1 MTIMRMMGGSTFSNT
16 SFSMATSFENFNGD
30 LECINVREQI
40 LQGSYGLKREKKG
53 KCEVECS

>member
-1 MTIMRMMGGSTFSNT
+1 MLGRVYLLKHVFQHGHLLPEG
-16 SFSMATSFENFNGD
+16 FNGD

>member
-1 MTIMRMMGGSTFSNT
+1 MMGRVYLLKYVFQHGHLLP
-16 SFSMATSFENFNGD
+16 EGFNGD